1 MFTEI
6 EYRYLSSHRYG
17 RLASIGP
24 DGAPQIHPVAFAVDP
39 VTGCI
44 EIGGPRLHE
53 TQKVR
58 NIRRDP
64 RVSLVVDEPAP
75 EPVGPGEQFARGIEI
90 RGAAALSQRRQPLAP
105 GFGTDTIRITPA
117 RVAGYLTVKP
127 PSMSR
132 SAPLIIAAASDAR
145 KTAAAAISLG

>member
-6 EYRYLSSHRYG
+6 EYRYLSSHRYE

-39 VTGCI
+39 ATGCI

-75 EPVGPGEQFARGIEI
+75 EPVGPGEQGGRGIEI

-105 GFGTDTIRITPA
+105 GFGTDIIRITPA
-117 RVAGYLTVKP
+117 RIVAWNLDRPGYN
-127 PSMSR
+127 SR
-132 SAPLIIAAASDAR
+132 FVP
-145 KTAAAAISLG
+145 

>member
-1 MFTEI
+1 MFTET
-6 EYRYLSSHRYG
+6 EYRYLSSHRT
-17 RLASIGP
+17 IGEHRP
-24 DGAPQIHPVAFAVDP
+24 RRRTPQIHPVAFAVDP

-44 EIGGPRLHE
+44 EIGGRRLHE

-117 RVAGYLTVKP
+117 RIVAWNLDRPGYNSCFVP
-127 PSMSR
+127 
-132 SAPLIIAAASDAR
+132 
-145 KTAAAAISLG
+145 

>member
-39 VTGCI
+39 VAGCI

-53 TQKVR
+53 THKVR

-75 EPVGPGEQFARGIEI
+75 EPVGPGEQGGRGIEI

-105 GFGTDTIRITPA
+105 GFGTDIIRITPA
-117 RVAGYLTVKP
+117 RIVAWNLDRPGYN
-127 PSMSR
+127 SR
-132 SAPLIIAAASDAR
+132 FVP
-145 KTAAAAISLG
+145 

>member
-6 EYRYLSSHRYG
+6 EYRYLSSHRYE

-39 VTGCI
+39 VTGGI
-44 EIGGPRLHE
+44 EIGGPGLHE

-75 EPVGPGEQFARGIEI
+75 EPVGPGEQGGRGIEI

-105 GFGTDTIRITPA
+105 GFGTDIIRITPA
-117 RVAGYLTVKP
+117 RIVAWNLDRPGYN
-127 PSMSR
+127 SR
-132 SAPLIIAAASDAR
+132 FVP
-145 KTAAAAISLG
+145 

>member
-6 EYRYLSSHRYG
+6 EYRYLSSHRYE

-75 EPVGPGEQFARGIEI
+75 EPVGPGEQGGRGIEI

-105 GFGTDTIRITPA
+105 GFGTDIIRITPA
-117 RVAGYLTVKP
+117 RIVAWNLDRPGYN
-127 PSMSR
+127 SR
-132 SAPLIIAAASDAR
+132 FVP
-145 KTAAAAISLG
+145 